1 MFTEC
6 VFLLIDGDNMPKQ
19 VASCGAVPLEY
30 TNNTVMSWSV
40 FPPAEDFRKSWVR
53 NPILSILTLPETNIA
68 PKNGW
73 LEYYFPIEEAYF
85 QGLC

>member
-1 MFTEC
+1 MQDLFPTCFPSWQRFGNLTVVLEVVCRGSTNSMFTEC

-40 FPPAEDFRKSWVR
+40 FPPAEDFRKS
-53 NPILSILTLPETNIA
+53 
-68 PKNGW
+68 
-73 LEYYFPIEEAYF
+73 
-85 QGLC
+85 